1 MEAGRMRR
9 IQDYVQSKAM
19 DSLRVQVIVDA

>member
-1 MEAGRMRR
+1 MIRR

-19 DSLRVQVIVDA
+19 DSLRVHVIVDA